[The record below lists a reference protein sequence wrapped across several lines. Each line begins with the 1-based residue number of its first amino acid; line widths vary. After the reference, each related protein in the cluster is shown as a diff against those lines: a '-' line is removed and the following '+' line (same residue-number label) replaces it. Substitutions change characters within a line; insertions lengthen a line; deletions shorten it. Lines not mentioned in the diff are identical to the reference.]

1 MIDIADRLRRLAVF
15 DCPEWREDLMTAA
28 EEIEKLRESLGQ
40 IKKFV
45 QDAVP
50 GKTAKNIENNKDTH
64 FASWEYYER
73 MEMNLANK
81 MVTVVESKFGFADEQ
96 VKLFGDH
103 RMTHRAWNVLKNENL
118 LNFDSILWARPKDL
132 IVAPN
137 VGKVTMS
144 EIARLRRKIIQEMKK
159 GDQ

>member
-28 EEIEKLRESLGQ
+28 EEIEKLQERLGQ
-40 IKKFV
+40 VKKFV

-50 GKTAKNIENNKDTH
+50 NKTAKNIENNQDTH
-64 FASWEYYER
+64 FTRWEYYER

-81 MVTVVESKFGFADEQ
+81 MVTAGETKFGFADEPT
-96 VKLFGDH
+96 KLFGDH
-103 RMTHRAWNVLKNENL
+103 RMTHRAWNVLRNENL
-118 LNFDSILWARPKDL
+118 LTFDSILWASAKDL

-144 EIARLRRKIIQEMKK
+144 EIARLRRKLIQEIRK
-159 GDQ
+159 GGE